1 MVRETRRDAGGLA
14 DPTPG
19 FSAEPLT
26 LQEIPMLTIS
36 LKDEIQ
42 KVLSREWLA
51 FAQDHPNLAAVID
64 RTLLFEQAAACLQ
77 DDAEYR
83 EALELAS
90 AAGASASVVVDLIER
105 FVVKWLKTL
114 V

>member
-1 MVRETRRDAGGLA
+1 
-14 DPTPG
+14 
-19 FSAEPLT
+19 
-26 LQEIPMLTIS
+26 MLTVS

-42 KVLSREWLA
+42 KVLSRTWPA

-64 RTLLFEQAAACLQ
+64 QTLLLEQAAACLQ

-83 EALELAS
+83 EAMELAS
-90 AAGASASVVVDLIER
+90 ITGLGGSAVVDLIER
-105 FVVKWLKTL
+105 FVKGWLGKL